1 MTERFKFMLPA
12 LAAAALLL
20 LTVGVA
26 SSPEQAGA
34 AICTKNCPPLEEEAP
49 EESPDPD
56 PEPTAG
62 PYTYSVLL
70 INVGWGNGT
79 TEGDA
84 PLKPSLL
91 PEYASYLSD
100 HMNEWFA
107 KSAPEGRKE
116 RGWVIRSGGSYGI
129 PRPILP
135 ADPSHCTDDQLNLF
149 FQSLNV
155 SARRSAESAGLSPG
169 RYDLVVVDTSKAVCG
184 HRGKAG
190 GSGIWISRPTSAM
203 HEIGHYLGLT
213 DAEGLKCTDASDQ
226 TVTLSGKCREI
237 PYKDPYD
244 TMGDE
249 NTLSYNAIH
258 TNQLGWLGGQFID
271 LRAPET
277 GTFTLRP
284 FTAVP
289 HGTRA
294 IRLQDGPTRLWIE
307 YRQPVGIDDP
317 LFMGQNFP
325 AEWGV
330 LVHREVSIDGKPVSQ
345 LLDMTPADEG
355 EFINAPLKGTWAN
368 PLGETTITVDSAGP
382 YGAIVTI
389 GNQRT
394 NRVPNIV
401 GFTPARAAEVLEQ
414 AGLISGGWEGKP
426 DLYCSSLGL
435 VMQQFP
441 YAGEMVR
448 PGTPIRFTVGE
459 EDPQQG
465 CL

>member
-1 MTERFKFMLPA
+1 MTARSAPA
-12 LAAAALLL
+12 WVLVATLALLL
-20 LTVGVA
+20 AATGASVA
-26 SSPEQAGA
+26 SEQAGA
-34 AICTKNCPPLEEEAP
+34 AICTKNCPPAEEEPSETP
-49 EESPDPD
+49 ESD
-56 PEPTAG
+56 PEPTPG

-70 INVGWGNGT
+70 INGGWGNGT
-79 TEGDA
+79 ANGDA

-91 PEYASYLSD
+91 PEYVSYLGE

-107 KSAPEGRKE
+107 QSVPPGRKE
-116 RGWVIRSGGSYGI
+116 RGWVIRSGGSYTI
-129 PRPILP
+129 PRPTLP

-149 FQSLNV
+149 FQSLNA

-184 HRGKAG
+184 HGGKAG
-190 GSGIWISRPTSAM
+190 GSSIWISRPTYAM
-203 HEIGHYLGLT
+203 REIGRYFGLT
-213 DAEGLKCTDASDQ
+213 PAEGLTCTNASGQ
-226 TVTLSGKCREI
+226 PVTLSNQCKEVDHR
-237 PYKDPYD
+237 DPYD
-244 TMGDE
+244 TMGYE
-249 NTLSYNAIH
+249 NTLSYDAIH

-294 IRLQDGPTRLWIE
+294 IRLQDGPTRLWVE
-307 YRQPVGIDDP
+307 YRRPVGIDDP
-317 LFMGQNFP
+317 QFMGQNFP

-330 LVHREVSIDGKPVSQ
+330 VVHREVSIDGKTVSQ
-345 LLDMTPADEG
+345 LLDMTPGDEG
-355 EFINAPLKGTWAN
+355 DFNSSPLEGTWAN
-368 PLGETTITVDSAGP
+368 PLGETTITVDTTGP
-382 YGAIVTI
+382 NAAIVTI

-394 NRVPNIV
+394 NRVPSIV
-401 GFTPARAAEVLEQ
+401 GFTPTRAEEVLRQ
-414 AGLISGGWEGKP
+414 AGLVSGGWEGKP
-426 DLYCSSLGL
+426 DIYCASLGL
-435 VMQQFP
+435 VMGQFP

-459 EDPQQG
+459 EDAQQG